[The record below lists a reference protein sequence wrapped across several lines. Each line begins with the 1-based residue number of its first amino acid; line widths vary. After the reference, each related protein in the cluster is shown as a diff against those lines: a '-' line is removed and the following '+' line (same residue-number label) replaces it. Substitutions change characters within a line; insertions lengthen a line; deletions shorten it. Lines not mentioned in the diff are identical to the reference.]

1 MTRPTRLVLQIGL
14 SVALIAAVL
23 WQADVHKIGNA
34 LRESS
39 PAWFCAAIAINV
51 VATFVMVVR
60 WHLLLVAR
68 GRREPG
74 LWWLFET
81 YLIALLLGQVL
92 PTAVGGDAVRAVD
105 LARRTG
111 ARAEAVSSVVVDR
124 VIGLAALGA
133 LAAGGALA
141 GGSGIGRGSAVALG
155 LGVVAV
161 TALAALALFAQRLPP
176 LLRRLAP
183 RAARLRVEV
192 PLRSLYRALHAYRG
206 HPATLAWVF
215 VLGAVAQALRAVS
228 IGFLA
233 TGMGLDLGYATLL
246 VLCPV
251 LFLVTVVPASLNG
264 IGLRE
269 ATFVVVLGGAGVSR
283 EDAFALGLAYFAVS
297 VIVGALGGLALLR
310 RSIVPGRGRTG
321 GSRPVT

>member
-161 TALAALALFAQRLPP
+161 TALAALALFAQRLQP

-283 EDAFALGLAYFAVS
+283 EDAFALGLAYFAVG